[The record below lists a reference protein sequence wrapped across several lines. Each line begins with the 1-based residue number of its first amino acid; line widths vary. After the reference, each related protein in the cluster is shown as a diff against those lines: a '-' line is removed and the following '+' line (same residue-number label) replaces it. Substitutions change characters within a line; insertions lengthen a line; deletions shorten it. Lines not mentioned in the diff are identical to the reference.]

1 MENAKK
7 TLKFYIRT
15 LWEKAGMNW
24 SSDND
29 AEFDSIFESISN
41 EISEEIEGSEAR
53 KETRDRYKSKQ

>member
-7 TLKFYIRT
+7 TLKFYIKT

-29 AEFDSIFESISN
+29 AEFDGIFESISN
-41 EISEEIEGSEAR
+41 EISEAR
-53 KETRDRYKSKQ
+53 KETRDRYKTKGDL